1 MNFRKACEILDIDDN
16 KNVDLIQLKQKYKT
30 YALKY
35 HPDKNKC
42 SNSTNKFQEINSAY
56 EYLCNYHENNNDLDE
71 ILEQNTS
78 YSDILFTFIK
88 TIIPIDKDTDIFYI
102 IIQKITKVCEG
113 KSVDFLEKIDKDMLI
128 KIHNVIKQNQE
139 VFHINDEY
147 IELIE
152 NVINNKTKNDE
163 VIILNPTLQDL
174 FDNNLYRLTIDNNT
188 YVIPLWHHELVYDN
202 NGNDI
207 YVKCNPI
214 LPEDVELDENN
225 DIHIY
230 RNFKISDIW
239 GKEDITVNLGDRDY
253 TIRVNKL
260 KLIREQTIILMNSG
274 ISYINLKKIYD
285 VSIMTTVF
293 IHISLEM

>member
-102 IIQKITKVCEG
+102 IIQKITKVCES

-128 KIHNVIKQNQE
+128 KIHNIIKQNQE

-239 GKEDITVNLGDRDY
+239 GKEDITVNLSDRDY
-253 TIRVNKL
+253 TIKVNKL

>member
-102 IIQKITKVCEG
+102 IIQKITKVCES

-128 KIHNVIKQNQE
+128 KIHNIIKQNQE

>member
-56 EYLCNYHENNNDLDE
+56 EYLCNYHENNTGLDE

-152 NVINNKTKNDE
+152 NVINNKTKYDE

-253 TIRVNKL
+253 TIKVNKL